1 MLFCLILVACV
12 FASSYR
18 MLFIL
23 SLRLE
28 SIGRKNCRGGNM
40 PLGRELP
47 TCLVEVRCSPTIAK
61 KADDDDDDGW
71 RRVQFFVL
79 INSLFAVILFGE
91 ELLLLPS
98 VK

>member
-1 MLFCLILVACV
+1 
-12 FASSYR
+12 
-18 MLFIL
+18 
-23 SLRLE
+23 
-28 SIGRKNCRGGNM
+28 M

-91 ELLLLPS
+91 RLLLLPS

>member
-1 MLFCLILVACV
+1 
-12 FASSYR
+12 
-18 MLFIL
+18 
-23 SLRLE
+23 
-28 SIGRKNCRGGNM
+28 M

-61 KADDDDDDGW
+61 KADDDDGW

-91 ELLLLPS
+91 RLLLLPS

>member
-1 MLFCLILVACV
+1 
-12 FASSYR
+12 
-18 MLFIL
+18 
-23 SLRLE
+23 
-28 SIGRKNCRGGNM
+28 M

-61 KADDDDDDGW
+61 KADDDDVW

-91 ELLLLPS
+91 RLLLLPS